1 MPEPPPLRRF
11 TLSGP
16 VLRSPAPG
24 QALRAEPEE
33 NSPRETP
40 RSQHS
45 HNLGPALELGGHR
58 GLVPA
63 PAKQFSHATA
73 PPAPP
78 RQTGKEARPP
88 PQWFFP
94 HESRYLERLLP
105 PANHFRQPV
114 VTESRRVSFVL
125 SDRTTHCNP
134 STSDS
139 AVSNPTGLRTH
150 SHIRQ
155 SAGALTWPG

>member
-1 MPEPPPLRRF
+1 MPEPPPTPQVYPQRV
-11 TLSGP
+11 SP
-16 VLRSPAPG
+16 PAPG

-45 HNLGPALELGGHR
+45 HNSGPALELGGHT

-63 PAKQFSHATA
+63 PTKQFSHSTA

-88 PQWFFP
+88 PQWFCP
-94 HESRYLERLLP
+94 QESRDLERLLP
-105 PANHFRQPV
+105 QANHFRQPV
-114 VTESRRVSFVL
+114 VTASRCVSFL
-125 SDRTTHCNP
+125 LFRQ
-134 STSDS
+134 SDS

-155 SAGALTWPG
+155 SAGALAWPG